1 MTIRDK
7 IALERCELNIFQEG
21 MTTSEKSELN
31 LKLLHEKQEKIS
43 VTRGGGRM
51 SEGEVCSCQ
60 KFYFILS
67 MMGSVLEGKWFDTF
81 IIQVSY

>member
-1 MTIRDK
+1 
-7 IALERCELNIFQEG
+7 
-21 MTTSEKSELN
+21 
-31 LKLLHEKQEKIS
+31 
-43 VTRGGGRM
+43 M